1 MSIAF
6 TAIKFV
12 SKLEQVATIPVAL
25 SLSSRLSVINWR
37 KTYSNVHFVPTEP
50 PSVSFSP
57 KANQLTILS
66 SFQHLSF
73 RYLRI

>member
-1 MSIAF
+1 M
-6 TAIKFV
+6 
-12 SKLEQVATIPVAL
+12 
-25 SLSSRLSVINWR
+25 INWR

-73 RYLRI
+73 RTFGFKESFARNLSPSFQNF